1 MKAMRAIWVLVIL
14 LIGIADLSASGL
26 VGIYGIVEKVVFEP
40 SEKSPE
46 RIQIWGAFSFV
57 NGGVDGTAGTSKPQ
71 RGYLYFTLPSGSR
84 SDQLAVKTEWTDLK
98 TVAGTGQAV
107 GFGSWFYGGPFE
119 GFELRSRGSNTGAD
133 VRVRPE
139 SEKPAG
145 PAFYNTD
152 AGIIKLS
159 EQGSHADIVKQLK
172 AVLGTR

>member
-1 MKAMRAIWVLVIL
+1 VIL
-14 LIGIADLSASGL
+14 LVGIADLSASGL
-26 VGIYGIVEKVVFEP
+26 LGIYGIVEKVIFEP

-46 RIQIWGAFSFV
+46 RIQIWGAISFV
-57 NGGVDGTAGTSKPQ
+57 NGGVEGSGTSKPQ
-71 RGYLYFTLPSGSR
+71 RGYLYFTLPFSS
-84 SDQLAVKTEWTDLK
+84 SIDQLAAKTEWTDLK
-98 TVAGTGQAV
+98 TVAGTGQAI

-119 GFELRSRGSNTGAD
+119 GFELRSRGSNTGSD

-159 EQGSHADIVKQLK
+159 DQGSHADIVKQLR